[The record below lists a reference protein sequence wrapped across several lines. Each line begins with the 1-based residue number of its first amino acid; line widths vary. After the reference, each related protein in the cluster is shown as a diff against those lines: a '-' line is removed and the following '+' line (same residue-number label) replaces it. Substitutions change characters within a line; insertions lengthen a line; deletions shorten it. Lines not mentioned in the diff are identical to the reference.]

1 MRRQNNKVLLNRKKA
16 SNHSV
21 NVIHFGLGSFYRAF
35 ACDYFQR
42 MNSDYKDSVRVLGV
56 SLRTPKIIRAL
67 ERQNGLF
74 TAFEKGSDQLSF
86 RIFDSICDVA
96 YAPDDP
102 LFLLEALAGPSV
114 ALVTLTITEKGYC
127 LIPSSGELDLNNSE
141 IIYDLQHPDA
151 PRTAIGFLVYGLNL
165 RKKRGLLPFTCL
177 SCDNLSS
184 NGKVLSRAVLDFA
197 KMIDIE
203 LAEWISS
210 FGAFPSSMVDRIVP
224 SISPDD
230 MDLLVSL
237 NPYLDFAPVIHEPYS
252 FWVIENNFTEGA
264 KFNFEEVGIKVVS
277 DVETF
282 ERTKL
287 RCLNGSHSA
296 LAYLGYI
303 AGFKTIFDAIS
314 NPVLEK
320 FVNHLWTNE
329 IIPTVVAPANF
340 EISDY
345 IQDLKVRYKN
355 PNIKHL
361 TKQIAMDGSQ
371 KLPQRI
377 LGTIEDNLKVNGSI
391 SLLCEVIAAWIRYNN
406 GEDEFG
412 NKFEVNDPKAEQ
424 FLTIN
429 KLATKSSDLIDMYLN
444 IDDIFSCELKRS
456 GVFRLVL
463 EEAYLRQK
471 KIGTL
476 KSIEKAIR

>member
-1 MRRQNNKVLLNRKKA
+1 MSSSFQSTAYQSFAQPVDTFVQPVSVL
-16 SNHSV
+16 
-21 NVIHFGLGSFYRAF
+21 
-35 ACDYFQR
+35 
-42 MNSDYKDSVRVLGV
+42 
-56 SLRTPKIIRAL
+56 PK
-67 ERQNGLF
+67 
-74 TAFEKGSDQLSF
+74 TDMM
-86 RIFDSICDVA
+86 
-96 YAPDDP
+96 
-102 LFLLEALAGPSV
+102 ALAE
-114 ALVTLTITEKGYC
+114 TL
-127 LIPSSGELDLNNSE
+127 
-141 IIYDLQHPDA
+141 Q
-151 PRTAIGFLVYGLNL
+151 
-165 RKKRGLLPFTCL
+165 
-177 SCDNLSS
+177 
-184 NGKVLSRAVLDFA
+184 
-197 KMIDIE
+197 
-203 LAEWISS
+203 
-210 FGAFPSSMVDRIVP
+210 
-224 SISPDD
+224 
-230 MDLLVSL
+230 
-237 NPYLDFAPVIHEPYS
+237 
-252 FWVIENNFTEGA
+252 
-264 KFNFEEVGIKVVS
+264 VV
-277 DVETF
+277 
-282 ERTKL
+282 
-287 RCLNGSHSA
+287 
-296 LAYLGYI
+296 
-303 AGFKTIFDAIS
+303 

-345 IQDLKVRYKN
+345 IKDLKVRYKN

-444 IDDIFSCELKRS
+444 IDDIFSYELKRS

-463 EEAYLRQK
+463 QEAYLRQK